1 MDGPATPSS
10 QRGSPLGSI
19 GNALRSARE
28 AQGKSI
34 QDASAATH
42 IRSAYLEALEEE
54 RFSTL
59 GGHVYAKGFLRSYAG
74 FLGLDPAPLVEAYRA
89 QEHDARV
96 IQYVPTPITPMDR
109 RRRAPNWV
117 AVGIVAASI
126 FLAASLYQLVRP
138 SGPIGAADPGFL
150 ARNPPATAA
159 PPPPGTRA
167 TTTTAPTRGVN
178 VLLRYTAPSWTLVKV
193 DGKVA
198 FQGTPAA
205 SEQRPFSADRTV
217 EVILGNAGGVEL
229 TVNGK
234 RLGAAGPRGAVWR
247 GSFKPGDPGARG

>member
-1 MDGPATPSS
+1 VAAPSL
-10 QRGSPLGSI
+10 QRGSPLGTI
-19 GNALRSARE
+19 GDALRSARE
-28 AQGKSI
+28 ARGQSI

-42 IRSAYLEALEEE
+42 IRSSYLEALEEE

-89 QEHDARV
+89 QERDDALV
-96 IQYVPTPITPMDR
+96 IEHVPAPIGRFER

-117 AVGIVAASI
+117 TVGIVTASI
-126 FLAASLYQLVRP
+126 FLAASLYQLFKP
-138 SGPIGAADPGFL
+138 AGPTADTDPGFL

-159 PPPPGTRA
+159 PAPAGPRA
-167 TTTTAPTRGVN
+167 TTTTVPATRGVS

-217 EVILGNAGGVEL
+217 DVILGNAGGVEL

-234 RLGAAGPRGAVWR
+234 RLGAAGPPGAVWR